1 MLNIKVD
8 ALKAEIEEL
17 SGEFYI
23 CFYGLET
30 EIKLKVSCELIEELH
45 DELKELNDEK
55 TYEQLEDEILDL
67 TIEKENLQETIDFK
81 DEYIDRI
88 IHNNIF

>member
-17 SGEFYI
+17 AGEFYI

-45 DELKELNDEK
+45 DELKELNAEK
-55 TYEQLEDEILDL
+55 TYDELSDEILDL
-67 TIEKENLQETIDFK
+67 NVEIENLKEEIDFK
-81 DEYIDRI
+81 NEHIDRI
-88 IHNNIF
+88 TGNNLF

>member
-17 SGEFYI
+17 AGEFYI

-45 DELKELNDEK
+45 DELKELNAENTYDE
-55 TYEQLEDEILDL
+55 LSDEILDL
-67 TIEKENLQETIDFK
+67 NVEIENLKEEIDFK
-81 DEYIDRI
+81 NEHIDRI
-88 IHNNIF
+88 TGNNLF